1 MPIKNIVLPNISAA
15 AFLIADKFK
24 KEGAANTLFV
34 CRDEQE
40 MEDFIFA
47 LQTFAPERDFALP
60 LIGEDKYSISAGLY
74 DIYSSAKPIAA
85 AALYSACAK
94 ELPGRKD
101 FANGIINLNIAQTI
115 TRGDLLFK
123 LEKYGYD
130 LDSGDFYEDEEC
142 DELEGEVDE
151 DCTSDCRRVDLFDA
165 VKDLLCAGDTNAA
178 IRLLDLYLLD
188 EDRDDRMARR
198 MRDSFASV
206 ASAGEHTSMDVYT
219 NRRYRDAYDD
229 EVADESRPEPN
240 MMAYRVIIKMVSGRC
255 LAKDFDSMES
265 ARDWLVQNS
274 LFGMRRNMDGTLG
287 CLLDDDFH
295 YFDINPENIDYITA
309 GPKPRFDEFLEELS
323 EITD

>member
-1 MPIKNIVLPNISAA
+1 MNSKFDNVSPGCYRIAIGFNDDTS
-15 AFLIADKFK
+15 LIRDHQTRL
-24 KEGAANTLFV
+24 G
-34 CRDEQE
+34 RDEVWNDLAETIGKGECAIIIDDQDNKV
-40 MEDFIFA
+40 MVTPHNIKYIRMSTVD
-47 LQTFAPERDFALP
+47 PRDARFGKTWFVGHDDVTP
-60 LIGEDKYSISAGLY
+60 HRTTVG
-74 DIYSSAKPIAA
+74 
-85 AALYSACAK
+85 
-94 ELPGRKD
+94 
-101 FANGIINLNIAQTI
+101 
-115 TRGDLLFK
+115 
-123 LEKYGYD
+123 GYD
-130 LDSGDFYEDEEC
+130 LDSGEFYEDEEC
-142 DELEGEVDE
+142 DELEGDVDE

-206 ASAGEHTSMDVYT
+206 ASAGEHTSMDVDM

-229 EVADESRPEPN
+229 KVADESRPEPN